1 MSRITRD
8 PQLKS
13 MEADPFF
20 MTNLWPESTGLPMTI
35 WVLERANAWHDCW
48 VKVSMVHG
56 KSVEWDKTAIVS
68 VRPRPRVIVG
78 ELSPEDLTA
87 VSEWIVLNKQVI
99 LDHWNYLI
107 DSVELVRRL
116 QRLP

>member
-1 MSRITRD
+1 MPRITRD
-8 PQLKS
+8 PQLQS
-13 MEADPFF
+13 IEADPFF

-48 VKVSMVHG
+48 VRVSMVHG

-87 VSEWIVLNKQVI
+87 VSEWIGLNKPVI
-99 LDHWNYLI
+99 MDYWWGVI
-107 DSVELVRRL
+107 DTMELVQRL
-116 QRLP
+116 QRVS